1 MQLEFQADDD
11 PGLEQR
17 TIALLLL
24 VLFVVS
30 LGAGA
35 LVALA
40 TRAWAAPVADS
51 LVGPVPKG
59 FWYLSRASGVVA
71 YALVWYS
78 MALGLL
84 ITNRLARFWP
94 GGPAAYELHGH
105 VSLLGL
111 AFSVFHALVLLGDP
125 KIDANVVPLLVPFG
139 GIVYR
144 PVWIVMGQVG
154 LYLMA
159 IVALT
164 FYLRRWIGK
173 RTWRAV
179 HSASFLVFGLVL
191 AHGMFSGPDSGQTW
205 AQGMYWFTGASILCL
220 TAYRLIIARLR
231 PARKRKGQVSA
242 PSS

>member
-1 MQLEFQADDD
+1 LGLRVEFQVDED

-17 TIALLLL
+17 AIALLLL
-24 VLFVVS
+24 VLFVAS
-30 LGAGA
+30 LTGGA

-40 TRAWAAPVADS
+40 ARAWVPPVADS
-51 LVGPVPKG
+51 IVGPVPRG

-71 YALVWYS
+71 YGLVWYS

-111 AFSVFHALVLLGDP
+111 GFSVFHMLVLLGDP
-125 KIDANVVPLLVPFG
+125 KINSNLVPLLVPFG
-139 GIVYR
+139 GIAYR
-144 PVWIVMGQVG
+144 PLWIAVGQMG

-159 IVALT
+159 VVAVS

-173 RTWRAV
+173 RAWRAV
-179 HSASFLVFGLVL
+179 HSASFLVFALGV
-191 AHGMFSGPDSGQTW
+191 FTGPDSNQTW
-205 AQGMYWFTGASILCL
+205 AQAMYWFTGASLLCL
-220 TAYRLIIARLR
+220 TAYRVVVSRLR
-231 PARKRKGQVSA
+231 SSKTRKASTGMVRTS
-242 PSS
+242 